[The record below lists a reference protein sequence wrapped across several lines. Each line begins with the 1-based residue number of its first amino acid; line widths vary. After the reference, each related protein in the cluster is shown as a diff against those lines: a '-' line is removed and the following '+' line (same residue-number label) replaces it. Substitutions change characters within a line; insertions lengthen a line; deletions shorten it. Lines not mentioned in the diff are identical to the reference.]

1 MMIHTRSMVRPQP
14 ARRRLRGFTLIEA
27 ALMTVIIGVGVVA
40 MLQLLATGTVSNLE
54 GNDSTTGLN
63 LARNIRE
70 LCLSLSFADPT
81 TPTHWGHESGET
93 LFSYDD
99 LDDLDGKTFSP
110 PIDARRQ
117 TISSMDTWA
126 QAVQVQSVDPNR
138 LTAVVPKGSSPAARI
153 TVTVT
158 HRGQFVTSMSWLAFD
173 AAN

>member
-1 MMIHTRSMVRPQP
+1 MMIHTRPNV
-14 ARRRLRGFTLIEA
+14 RLRPGSRRPRAFTLIEA

-70 LCLSLSFADPT
+70 LCLSLSFADPS
-81 TPTHWGHESGET
+81 TPTHWGHESGEA
-93 LFSYDD
+93 LASYDD
-99 LDDLDGKTFSP
+99 IDDLDGKTFSP

-117 TISSMDTWA
+117 SIASMDTWA
-126 QAVQVQSVDPNR
+126 QIIEVQSVDPDR
-138 LTAVVPKGSSPAARI
+138 LTAAVPKGSSPAARI

-158 HRGQFVTSMSWLAFD
+158 NRGQVVTSMSWLAFD
-173 AAN
+173 TAN